1 MANIINLLINNK
13 YLLIIVFIL
22 IKKTPTFLL
31 EFKFDMGI
39 VLYCGRY
46 NFDLMN
52 AYSIILISMK

>member
-22 IKKTPTFLL
+22 IKKTPTEML

-39 VLYCGRY
+39 VLY
-46 NFDLMN
+46 
-52 AYSIILISMK
+52 SIVEGTILI